1 MSQFSEFELDLRRSV
16 AIAIT
21 DKGQPSAVELVMEA
35 LIKIEKRLSAIE
47 PGSQP

>member
-1 MSQFSEFELDLRRSV
+1 MNITEFELDLRRSV

-35 LIKIEKRLSAIE
+35 LIKIEKRITELE
-47 PGSQP
+47 NEKT

>member
-1 MSQFSEFELDLRRSV
+1 MSQFTEFELDLRRAV

-35 LIKIEKRLSAIE
+35 LIKIEKRITE
-47 PGSQP
+47 VEHEKT